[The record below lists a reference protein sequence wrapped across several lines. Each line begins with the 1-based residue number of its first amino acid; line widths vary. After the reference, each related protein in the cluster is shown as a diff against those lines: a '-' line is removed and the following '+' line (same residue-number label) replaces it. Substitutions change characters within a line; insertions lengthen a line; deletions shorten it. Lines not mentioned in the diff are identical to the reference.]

1 MRSQSVVEAR
11 KAFSMHGFTVRSI
24 ALVAILALTIPLA
37 RVAIFH
43 STRPYFFGQGYMY
56 KELAVAL
63 ATGRGYSD
71 SAGHPSIRR
80 APLWPFVLSLPMRLC
95 RTCDPLPVTR
105 VLEALMHAMTA
116 FGVALLVGGLSGS
129 IRRMLLAVLVTALLP
144 ETQPLLLGGY
154 CEPLATAL
162 LVFGILLITIG
173 KRFFVSGVLVLSLL
187 PLVRPNFL
195 ILWLA
200 ALAVIA
206 WRHFHDPSR
215 INFVSWR
222 RLIGAAL
229 LFSIPSAAWVA
240 RNYLVSGR
248 FPVLA
253 GTSSATLYGNYNPVS
268 GAWGPDFG
276 KWIDPGQLP
285 GENNPNHLSQRLS
298 EAEDLRNLDLKG
310 KEFIAHHWRVV
321 PLLFVA
327 HVVRSFLPSAENGAH
342 MYSFWLLRLI
352 LYAAALVAIRQKS
365 IPVDSWFGILLASTV
380 AVTAVTVVL
389 YSGDDRYLY
398 PLNILLLV
406 FVFST
411 RYQRFAP
418 LNKLDEYFLR
428 RPIALLVRARRN
440 TMPERVNQ

>member
-1 MRSQSVVEAR
+1 
-11 KAFSMHGFTVRSI
+11 
-24 ALVAILALTIPLA
+24 
-37 RVAIFH
+37 
-43 STRPYFFGQGYMY
+43 
-56 KELAVAL
+56 
-63 ATGRGYSD
+63 
-71 SAGHPSIRR
+71 
-80 APLWPFVLSLPMRLC
+80 
-95 RTCDPLPVTR
+95 
-105 VLEALMHAMTA
+105 MHAMTA
-116 FGVALLVGGLSGS
+116 FGVALLVGWLSGS
-129 IRRMLLAVLVTALLP
+129 TRRMLLAVLVTALLP

-173 KRFFVSGVLVLSLL
+173 KRFFLSGVFVLSLL

-200 ALAVIA
+200 VLAVIA
-206 WRHFHDPSR
+206 WRQFHDPSR
-215 INFVSWR
+215 LNFVGWG

-229 LFSIPSAAWVA
+229 LFSIPSAAWVG

-253 GTSSATLYGNYNPVS
+253 GTSSATFYGNYNPVS
-268 GAWGPDFG
+268 AAWGPDFG
-276 KWIDPGQLP
+276 KWIDPIQIP
-285 GENNPNHLSQRLS
+285 GEYNPNHLSQRLS

-310 KEFIAHHWRVV
+310 KEFIAKHWKVV

-342 MYSFWLLRLI
+342 MYSFWLFRLI

-365 IPVDSWFGILLASTV
+365 VSVNSWFGILLASTV
-380 AVTAVTVVL
+380 VVTAVTVVL

-418 LNKLDEYFLR
+418 LKKLGEYFLR
-428 RPIALLVRARRN
+428 RPVAFLVRARRN
-440 TMPERVNQ
+440 TVPERVN